1 MSRPPSVCPFSALS
15 AFAMPRE
22 NRRNIMRKIVYRSA
36 MTAAFL
42 GSIAVATAAEVNLTD
57 QQMQTIARSV
67 QTEKGQSAPAGFM
80 PRVGASV
87 PQSMPVR
94 PLPSNVTTQVPA
106 AKNLEYIKLD
116 NNNVLLID
124 PNDRRVA
131 EIITPSGST
140 GAAPSAPR

>member
-1 MSRPPSVCPFSALS
+1 MPSFGTTPFTT
-15 AFAMPRE
+15 PRE
-22 NRRNIMRKIVYRSA
+22 NRRNIMRKIIYRSA

-42 GSIAVATAAEVNLTD
+42 GSIAIATAAELNLTD

-67 QTEKGQSAPAGFM
+67 QTERGQPAPAGFM

-87 PQSMPVR
+87 PQSMPIR
-94 PLPSNVTTQVPA
+94 QLPSNVTTQVPT

-124 PNDRRVA
+124 PDDRRVA

-140 GAAPSAPR
+140 GAAPASPR